1 MSKYQI
7 DASPI
12 YIDGTDIPQ
21 NKLDITD
28 SALIH
33 EIESNLLTQAYEQFS
48 SQLTENTI
56 LDETYFIELHQKT
69 FESLYDFAGIYR
81 NVNMSKGYSQFCL
94 TEHLNSE
101 SKRIFNELKSDTY
114 LREIENKNDFAKKMA
129 YYQGELIALHP
140 FYELNGRI
148 LRLFCDMLALQ
159 NGYEFIDYS
168 DSIENGEYINASIES
183 VQYADTFK
191 LEIIL
196 LNGLKFA

>member
-1 MSKYQI
+1 MSKYQL

-12 YIDGTDIPQ
+12 YIDGSNIPQ

-33 EIESNLLTQAYEQFS
+33 EIEFNLLTQAYEQFS

-81 NVNMSKGYSQFCL
+81 NVNMSKGNSQFCL
-94 TEHLNSE
+94 AEHLNSE